1 MTRKRSRP
9 IQKSNKK
16 SKKKEII
23 IGIILIFI
31 IIISISIAGIYA
43 NQPKKSNDETWGN
56 APDFT
61 LLTIDG
67 ETFTLS
73 DNYGKIILID
83 LMAAWCTWCLPQMEE
98 LEAVSEEK
106 GNEIVIISVGVDQRE
121 SFNDIQDTFGEY
133 TDKWTFVLDNN
144 DENVATNYDV
154 NGIPRLVFINKEGD
168 IAFSHEGL
176 MGKND
181 IISEIDK
188 IK

>member
-23 IGIILIFI
+23 IGMILVFV
-31 IIISISIAGIYA
+31 IISISIAGIYA
-43 NQPKKSNDETWGN
+43 NQPKKSNDKIWGN

-61 LLTIDG
+61 LSTIDD

-98 LEAVSEEK
+98 LDAVSEEK

-121 SFNDIQDTFGEY
+121 SFNDIQDTFGKY

-168 IAFSHEGL
+168 VAFSHEGL
-176 MGKND
+176 ISKED
-181 IISEIDK
+181 IINEINN

>member
-23 IGIILIFI
+23 IGIILVF

-43 NQPKKSNDETWGN
+43 SQPKKSNDEIWGN

-61 LLTIDG
+61 LSTIDG

-83 LMAAWCTWCLPQMEE
+83 LMAGWCSWCLPQMEE
-98 LEAVSEEK
+98 LEAVLEEK

-121 SFNDIQDTFGEY
+121 SFNDIQNTFGEY

-144 DENVATNYDV
+144 DENVATKYDV
-154 NGIPRLVFINKEGD
+154 NGIPRLVFINKEGNV
-168 IAFSHEGL
+168 AFSHEGL
-176 MGKND
+176 MSKED
-181 IISEIDK
+181 IINEINN